1 MVADDEGKEALSA
14 CGRDE
19 PVTEVSLFDYMLPE
33 ELVAPTPAERR
44 DESRLLCLDRRTG
57 AVAHRRFR
65 DISGLLGPDDL
76 LIVNDARVIP
86 ARLAARRQTGGAV
99 EVLLVRPLEPGE
111 GGPWLA
117 MLHARGK
124 LRRGELIHLDRPD
137 AELLLVERRNGGCW
151 VVTLRTPGVDM
162 RGVLEYGRMPLPP
175 YVLKARRRRGMP
187 EDRPE
192 LDDERYQTV
201 FASRAGAV
209 AAPTAGLHFTPEL
222 LGRIRGAGTEVR
234 ALTLLVGPGTFRPV
248 MAEHVESH
256 ELEPEA
262 YHLPAETAAAVRAAL
277 QSGRRIVATGTTCC
291 RVLEYVARQGAWQ
304 QHSGWT
310 DLFIYPPFEFK
321 AVAALITNF
330 HLPRSTLLML
340 VCAFAGRERVLDAYR
355 AAVRER
361 YRFYSYGDAMFIY

>member
-175 YVLKARRRRGMP
+175 YVLKA
-187 EDRPE
+187 
-192 LDDERYQTV
+192 
-201 FASRAGAV
+201 
-209 AAPTAGLHFTPEL
+209 